1 MHLSGK
7 CSWFGGPT
15 DTGVAPDE
23 GLAFI
28 YDVDDQP
35 DLFLPSQPSGTSGL
49 ARRLDPDE
57 YYIACRWDYDN
68 PEQTRS
74 KLLVN
79 KALVRS
85 LKTGKEFIA
94 YPADWGPH
102 DSTDRVADISPGLM
116 TALGIETDDEVEVI
130 FPYEEVVV
138 ATEPVKPVVVDL
150 SHWDPADNYET
161 VKQQGI
167 VGVIYKATEG
177 GSYTDPTYVSQQ
189 RAAKAAGLKW
199 GAYHFADASNVDNQ
213 ISNFMRF
220 ACPDPDELFCLDWED
235 NGGDSMSLANVKK
248 WIQEVEKQLDR
259 PGECVVYGG
268 NTIKENGNGDP
279 VLTSRRLWLCQY
291 GSAPVLPEGFDRY
304 WLWQFTDG
312 VYGPSP
318 HSISGIGPC
327 DINSYPGSKEQ
338 LLEEWAS
345 GKHERP
351 QPKPPTPVAQIVH
364 VVVTA
369 PKGITVKVHVAGGAT
384 VDRKRAQRKPT

>member
-102 DSTDRVADISPGLM
+102 DSTARVADISPGLM
-116 TALGIETDDEVEVI
+116 TAIGIESDDEAEVI
-130 FPYEEVVV
+130 LPYEDVVV
-138 ATEPVKPVVVDL
+138 ATVPVKPVVVDL

-199 GAYHFADASNVDNQ
+199 GAYHFADASNVDN
-213 ISNFMRF
+213 
-220 ACPDPDELFCLDWED
+220 
-235 NGGDSMSLANVKK
+235 
-248 WIQEVEKQLDR
+248 
-259 PGECVVYGG
+259 
-268 NTIKENGNGDP
+268 
-279 VLTSRRLWLCQY
+279 
-291 GSAPVLPEGFDRY
+291 
-304 WLWQFTDG
+304 
-312 VYGPSP
+312 
-318 HSISGIGPC
+318 
-327 DINSYPGSKEQ
+327 
-338 LLEEWAS
+338 
-345 GKHERP
+345 
-351 QPKPPTPVAQIVH
+351 
-364 VVVTA
+364 
-369 PKGITVKVHVAGGAT
+369 
-384 VDRKRAQRKPT
+384 